1 MLLAML
7 RKGIALAVG
16 AVDYV
21 NEGLQKIDGVIIISY
36 SKKCPTNV
44 RHLLMIVVVV
54 KKCTLFF

>member
-1 MLLAML
+1 ML

-36 SKKCPTNV
+36 SNKKCPTDV
-44 RHLLMIVVVV
+44 RHLLLIVVVV
-54 KKCTLFF
+54 IKCTLFF

>member
-1 MLLAML
+1 ML

-36 SKKCPTNV
+36 SNKKCPTTV
-44 RHLLMIVVVV
+44 RHVV
-54 KKCTLFF
+54 

>member
-1 MLLAML
+1 ML

-21 NEGLQKIDGVIIISY
+21 NEELQKIDGVIIISY
-36 SKKCPTNV
+36 SNNKCPTDV

-54 KKCTLFF
+54 IKCTLFF